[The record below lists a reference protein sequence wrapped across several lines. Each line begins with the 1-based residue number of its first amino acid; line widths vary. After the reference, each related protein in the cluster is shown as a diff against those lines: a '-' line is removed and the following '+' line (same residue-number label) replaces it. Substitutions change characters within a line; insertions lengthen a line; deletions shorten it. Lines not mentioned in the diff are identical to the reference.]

1 MSEDMM
7 NGVGAPKTSAP
18 PSPPIHRSGADNE
31 AGSAGIAEAI
41 FVRNACKSYGVG
53 KRRSTVLRGLD
64 MNVKKGTIYGLLGA
78 SGCGKT
84 TLLSCIVGRRSFD
97 SGEVLVFGG
106 EPGSVES
113 GIPGPRVG
121 YMPQELALYGE
132 FTIKETLQYF
142 GRIYNLPAAFVKSQ
156 MEFLFNLLDLP
167 PGHRYVKTLSG
178 GQQRRVSFA
187 VALFHEPELLILD
200 EPTVGVDPL
209 LRQSIWN
216 HLVRLSTDH
225 GRTVIITTHYIEEA
239 RQAHTIGLMRSG
251 HLLAEESPHNLLSLH
266 GLSTLEDVFLK
277 LCMKDGVVKHATA
290 PVVATITNGKTGYPN
305 MAHQQDLE
313 GHDNPAYVQT
323 FNNVDAITTDI
334 DHQHHN
340 SQDEEEDPTALAQ
353 LSIIPFGA
361 QYWKNTKSILPVA
374 DEDGIVGL
382 TFSPSGDSMVHTY
395 SNKASNNQQQHINQM
410 NAFNNHGNDD
420 SATATFDTKE
430 GLFNLKHGGSSTNG
444 SSSSTASC
452 SSSSSNAG
460 DTSSSCGSTAASSR
474 AVGKRRSGTFKLAI
488 PSWHRS
494 SALIRKNFMQTFR
507 NIGMFLFIFLL
518 PAAQAI
524 LFCLAIGRDPSF
536 LKMAIVNDEL
546 DPSQGR
552 ICNYTTD
559 CSYSMFSCR
568 YLRFIDN
575 TTIVQVPFK
584 SLSDAIDA
592 TKRGEVWGVV
602 HFGQNFTDELV
613 VRQADGNHADNETI
627 LASRIAITLDWSN
640 QQISLTLQRRLIEA
654 FEDFSKDV
662 LSACSYEPAAAS
674 IPVTFL
680 DPIYGEKKPSFTE
693 FMAPGII
700 LTIVYFIAVALTAAV
715 FINERK
721 SGLLDRSIVAG
732 VQMTEIMLAHLVNQ
746 FTVLIGQ
753 TALVFLFMLLVFNIA
768 CHGSLA
774 LAVFITLLQGL
785 CGMSYGLVVST
796 LCDEETSAIH
806 LSLGSFYP
814 NLLLSGVL
822 WPMEG
827 MPVYLRYVSYFLP
840 QTYAV
845 ESLRNVFG
853 RGWGIERP
861 EVYFGIV
868 ISFSWI
874 FALLALSLIVVRIRK
889 YTG

>member
-1 MSEDMM
+1 M

-142 GRIYNLPAAFVKSQ
+142 GRIYNLPATFVKSQ

-277 LCMKDGVVKHATA
+277 LCMKDGV
-290 PVVATITNGKTGYPN
+290 
-305 MAHQQDLE
+305 

-323 FNNVDAITTDI
+323 FNN
-334 DHQHHN
+334 
-340 SQDEEEDPTALAQ
+340 
-353 LSIIPFGA
+353 IPFGA

-382 TFSPSGDSMVHTY
+382 TFSPSGDSM
-395 SNKASNNQQQHINQM
+395 
-410 NAFNNHGNDD
+410 
-420 SATATFDTKE
+420 
-430 GLFNLKHGGSSTNG
+430 HGGSSTNG

-494 SALIRKNFMQTFR
+494 AALIRKNFMQTFR